1 MGIGVHNYGTDY
13 SGTTAK
19 KPLNPPVGEIYYDT
33 SIEQLL
39 VFTGTS
45 WLRIND
51 TYEAHTSGDTLTAAE
66 TSTKHDNTGASGAV
80 ILVLPVAAV
89 GLNFLFK
96 VVAVQDLVIDPN
108 GTDTIEVPDGSGD
121 SGGAG
126 KKMTADAAGETL
138 ELVCKTALH
147 WSVASYSGTWTAEA

>member
-1 MGIGVHNYGTDY
+1 MGIGVHKYGSDY
-13 SGTTAK
+13 SGTTAQ
-19 KPLNPPVGEIYYDT
+19 KPLTPPAGEIFYDT

-45 WLRIND
+45 WLRLND
-51 TYEAHTSGDTLTAAE
+51 TYEEHTSGDTLTAAE
-66 TSTKHDNTGASGAV
+66 TSTNHDNTGATGDV

-96 VVAVQDLVIDPN
+96 VVATENLVIDPN
-108 GTDTIEVPDGSGD
+108 GDDTIEVPDGSGD
-121 SGGAG
+121 SGGDG
-126 KKMTADAAGETL
+126 KKMTANAAGETL

-147 WSVASYSGTWTAEA
+147 WSVASYSGTWAAEA